1 MLALQLLCNGIVTG
15 CALGIVAVSF
25 SFVYATTKI
34 FHVAHAGVYTTGGYV
49 AWSMLGHGFPP
60 AIAFITAIAACTALG
75 ALIQALLYARLERR
89 RATHLVVLIASL
101 GTLAVIQN
109 ILAAVFTANI
119 LQFNLP
125 WGSEVFHLGGN
136 VRLTMT
142 QILTVLISLAAYA
155 GVMGFSHGTIL
166 GKQIRAVA
174 SNPFLA
180 EITRLQPRRVH
191 IYVVAIASALVC
203 LPGILVPLD
212 FGLQPYNGVT
222 PLLTATIAMIAG
234 GVGSITGAFVLAIII
249 AELQNMSLLFI
260 PGEWS
265 IGVTFFIF
273 VIFMLFRPTG
283 LFAAAR

>member
-34 FHVAHAGVYTTGGYV
+34 FHVAHAGVYTMGGYV

-60 AIAFITAIAACTALG
+60 AVAFLTAIAASTLLG
-75 ALIQALLYARLERR
+75 ALIQWLLYARLERK

-109 ILAAVFTANI
+109 ILAAIYTANI
-119 LQFNLP
+119 LRFDLP
-125 WGSEVFHLGGN
+125 WGAEVFRIAGN

-142 QILTVLISLAAYA
+142 QLLTVLISLGAYA
-155 GVMGFSHGTIL
+155 GVMWFSNGTIL

-191 IYVVAIASALVC
+191 IYVMAIASALVC
-203 LPGILVPLD
+203 LPGILVPMD

-234 GVGSITGAFVLAIII
+234 GVGSITGAFMLAIVIT
-249 AELQNMSLLFI
+249 ELQNMSLLFI

>member
-34 FHVAHAGVYTTGGYV
+34 FHVAHAGVYTMGGYV

-60 AIAFITAIAACTALG
+60 AIAFLTAIAASTLMG
-75 ALIQALLYARLERR
+75 ALIQALLYARLERK

-101 GTLAVIQN
+101 GALAVIQN
-109 ILAAVFTANI
+109 VLAAVYTANI
-119 LQFNLP
+119 LRFDLP
-125 WGSEVFHLGGN
+125 WGSEVFRIVGN

-142 QILTVLISLAAYA
+142 QLLTVLISLGAYA
-155 GVMGFSHGTIL
+155 GVMWFSNGTIL

-191 IYVVAIASALVC
+191 IYVMAIASALVC
-203 LPGILVPLD
+203 LPGILVPMD
-212 FGLQPYNGVT
+212 FGLQPYNGIT

-234 GVGSITGAFVLAIII
+234 GVGSITGAFVLAIVIT
-249 AELQNMSLLFI
+249 ELQNMSLLFI

>member
-25 SFVYATTKI
+25 SFIYATTKI
-34 FHVAHAGVYTTGGYV
+34 FHVAHAGVYTMGGYV
-49 AWSMLGHGFPP
+49 AWSMLGHGFPA
-60 AIAFITAIAACTALG
+60 AIAFVTAILASTALG
-75 ALIQALLYARLERR
+75 ALIQGVLYARLERR

-109 ILAAVFTANI
+109 ILAAVYTANI
-119 LQFNLP
+119 LRFNLP
-125 WGSEVFHLGGN
+125 WGSEVFHLFGN

-142 QILTVLISLAAYA
+142 QLLTVLLSLCAYA
-155 GVMGFSHGTIL
+155 GVMWFSHGTIL

-191 IYVVAIASALVC
+191 IYVMAIASALVC
-203 LPGILVPLD
+203 LPGILVPMD

-234 GVGSITGAFVLAIII
+234 GVGSITGAFVLAIVIT
-249 AELQNMSLLFI
+249 ELQNMSLLFI

>member
-34 FHVAHAGVYTTGGYV
+34 FHVAHAGVYTMGGYV

-60 AIAFITAIAACTALG
+60 AIAFLTAIAASTLMG
-75 ALIQALLYARLERR
+75 ALIQALLYARLERK

-101 GTLAVIQN
+101 GALAVIQN
-109 ILAAVFTANI
+109 VLAAVYTANI
-119 LQFNLP
+119 LRFDLP
-125 WGSEVFHLGGN
+125 WGSEVFRIVGN

-142 QILTVLISLAAYA
+142 QLLTVLISLGAYA
-155 GVMGFSHGTIL
+155 GVMWFSNGTIL

-191 IYVVAIASALVC
+191 IYVMAIASALVC
-203 LPGILVPLD
+203 LPGILVPMD
-212 FGLQPYNGVT
+212 FGLQPYNGIT

-234 GVGSITGAFVLAIII
+234 GVGSITGAFVLAIVIT
-249 AELQNMSLLFI
+249 ELQNMSLLFI

-265 IGVTFFIF
+265 IGVTFFVF